1 MQHYAASCS
10 STNSS
15 SSISL
20 PLQPSQGRDNK
31 AATEIMTTA
40 TMLHNYCQLLT
51 DLLATQ
57 HQMPDNICLIM
68 IMALRYAPELS
79 HFPAKI
85 NVRSMQ
91 YAVAAE
97 IVILFQSRHDLAE
110 HKVQDES
117 RPDCPHAEFSLKQL
131 LIECNE

>member
-10 STNSS
+10 GTS

-31 AATEIMTTA
+31 AATEIMTTTA

-85 NVRSMQ
+85 NARSMQ

-97 IVILFQSRHDLAE
+97 IVILFQSRRDLAA

-117 RPDCPHAEFSLKQL
+117 RPDCPLAEFSLKQL